1 MDWLSQNWL
10 WITLAIGAF
19 FFMTRMHGHG
29 TGRFSSHRYNDDD
42 NRRDTV
48 PPASG
53 NRPGNLFDPVSGHG
67 FVAGGAPISTVYH
80 GRAYYFENR
89 ENRDSFE
96 TDPEK
101 YMAGSSGVG
110 APIGAGSEDQQPKHR
125 HHGC

>member
-1 MDWLSQNWL
+1 M
-10 WITLAIGAF
+10 
-19 FFMTRMHGHG
+19 
-29 TGRFSSHRYNDDD
+29 
-42 NRRDTV
+42 

-89 ENRDSFE
+89 ENRESFE

-110 APIGAGSEDQQPKHR
+110 VPIGADGEHGQRQHR
-125 HHGC
+125 HHDC